1 MATINKNNTTS
12 KLNVRI
18 SVSICFYADRH
29 ANVMAL
35 VQRSKNPREKILLL
49 LEIDFP
55 TERGRHVIFQKPAR
69 N

>member
-1 MATINKNNTTS
+1 MATINKNNTTA

-18 SVSICFYADRH
+18 SVSICFYADTQ
-29 ANVMAL
+29 ANMM

-49 LEIDFP
+49 LEINFP